1 MDVEINSTQAG
12 FMEEEVALEV
22 ALNEITPQT
31 GELTNCLDQ

>member
-12 FMEEEVALEV
+12 FMEEEV